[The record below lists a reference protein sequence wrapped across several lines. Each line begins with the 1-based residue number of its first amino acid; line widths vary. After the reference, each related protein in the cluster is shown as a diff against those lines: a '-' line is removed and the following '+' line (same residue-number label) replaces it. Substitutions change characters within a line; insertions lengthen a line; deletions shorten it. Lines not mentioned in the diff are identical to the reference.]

1 MLGPTGLGVSFSLSD
16 LWRRD
21 MARITVV
28 NDNPEFLELVREI
41 LEDDRYEPTTIDG
54 DRPDAVERI
63 VASTPDLL
71 MIDLRM
77 GREELHGWDV
87 AQAVRGDPRFDQL
100 PILICSA
107 DMIALQEMESD
118 LAGHHRV
125 RSLSKPF
132 GIEELTEAIEA
143 LLAEPIRP

>member
-1 MLGPTGLGVSFSLSD
+1 
-16 LWRRD
+16 

-41 LEDDRYEPTTIDG
+41 LEDHRYEPTTIDG

-77 GREELHGWDV
+77 GREELHGWHV
-87 AQAVRGDPRFDQL
+87 AQAVRGDPRFDRL

-118 LAGHHRV
+118 LADHHRV

-132 GIEELTEAIEA
+132 GIEELTEVIEA
-143 LLAEPIRP
+143 LLTEPSLP